1 MNGRATQIDLRSEK
15 KKTAAADRPP
25 CGALGAPS
33 ITRPPP
39 LSFLLPHAGTQ
50 EEKKKEQ
57 GKKSNCAPRPQT
69 TGVAPPLPA
78 PKVGSPRGGTRM
90 GSPRQPEEGA
100 AAATLRNP
108 LDPSSS
114 NSAAA
119 RRPSCSLRSR
129 TVARSSSGGT
139 GGKSGAGPDA
149 LEETVRCR
157 RIQMRSEEARAG
169 SPMVTWCPTRMTSGA
184 ATMGRGAP
192 FCYLTTTARRIRGIR
207 GASYEGAAPG
217 GDRSPRG
224 LSAAAAAEAEA

>member
-1 MNGRATQIDLRSEK
+1 VHQALPVPHPYLSSSPTQARRK
-15 KKTAAADRPP
+15 R
-25 CGALGAPS
+25 
-33 ITRPPP
+33 
-39 LSFLLPHAGTQ
+39 
-50 EEKKKEQ
+50 KKKEQ

-90 GSPRQPEEGA
+90 GSPRPEEGA

-129 TVARSSSGGT
+129 TVAHSGSGGT

-184 ATMGRGAP
+184 ATMGRGVP
-192 FCYLTTTARRIRGIR
+192 FCYLTTTTARRIRGIR

-217 GDRSPRG
+217 
-224 LSAAAAAEAEA
+224 